1 MMTIRKITAI
11 ALSAAAFAAQAK
23 DLKTE
28 ITVDRTVVPVEREAT
43 RLGSLT
49 PQLLSSPV
57 NMRRLSLADYN
68 DPAQITRSAST
79 LEPAAYG
86 ESFALSPYKGYAV
99 LGYFPTFNI
108 GASAGY
114 KFIDNSRTR
123 LGAWLQYDGYSYKPT
138 SESAQN
144 GNYANNT
151 ASVGLSFDQRVG
163 SKSSLGFHA
172 SYTFADLRLPDE
184 MLNNRQNVNAFDAD
198 LSWWSRAGLVGYH
211 AKAAFSHFGYGK
223 DVNLQYEPLLDSDPD
238 FITDSYYKAASENRF
253 NFNAGI
259 GFFGSSVAP
268 RGGIE
273 LSADFISRSNGL
285 ENTPKELHPDYF
297 VNFVSPLSAGTL
309 GVVSVTPYY
318 AFHGG
323 RVHGRIGAKIDLS
336 VGGEGKKFHI
346 APAVMLDWNV
356 ASQFAVYAR
365 INGGEHLN
373 SLRSLYDYC
382 PFVGGLWHY
391 QRSHIPVT
399 ADLGFNIGPFKGF
412 AARLFGGYAVANDW
426 LMPQLAELRTPVPTI
441 APVVNYGAYDLK
453 GWHVG
458 IGFSYDWRSIVK
470 ADVSAETASNGETN
484 AYYLWRDRAKFVINA
499 SVEAKPIKALTVG
512 VGYQLRTDRHN
523 YLNVKDE
530 NFQPIDLNSVS
541 DLRVSASYAVTD
553 AFTVFARGENLLN
566 QRYSLVPTIEA
577 QGIKGLLGI
586 SYKF

>member
-1 MMTIRKITAI
+1 MTLRNIAAI
-11 ALSAAAFAAQAK
+11 VLSAAAIASQAK

-28 ITVDRTVVPVEREAT
+28 ITVDRTIVPVEREAT

-57 NMRRLSLADYN
+57 SMRRLSLADYTN
-68 DPAQITRSAST
+68 PAEITRSAST

-86 ESFALSPYKGYAV
+86 ETFALSPYKGYAAI
-99 LGYFPTFNI
+99 GYFPTFNI

-123 LGAWLQYDGYSYKPT
+123 LGAWLQYDGFSYKPT
-138 SESAQN
+138 AESAQE
-144 GNYANNT
+144 GSYSNNT
-151 ASVGLSFDQRVG
+151 VSVGAAFDQRVG
-163 SKSSLGFHA
+163 SKSSLGVHA
-172 SYTFADLRLPDE
+172 AYTFADLRLPDG
-184 MLNNRQNVNAFDAD
+184 MLDNRQNVNAFDAD

-223 DVNLQYEPLLDSDPD
+223 DINEIMEAVSSTQALYDRAPE
-238 FITDSYYKAASENRF
+238 YKPASENRF
-253 NFNAGI
+253 NFNAGV

-273 LSADFISRSNGL
+273 VSADFISRSNGL
-285 ENTPKELHPDYF
+285 EYLPKETRPDYF

-309 GVVSVTPYY
+309 GIVSVTPYY
-318 AFHGG
+318 AFNSG
-323 RVHGRIGAKIDLS
+323 RVHGRIGAKTDLS

-356 ASQFAVYAR
+356 ASQFAIYAR
-365 INGGEHLN
+365 INGGEQLN

-391 QRSHIPVT
+391 QRSHIPVA
-399 ADLGFNIGPFKGF
+399 ADLGFNIGSFKGF
-412 AARLFGGYAVANDW
+412 SARLFGGYAIANDW
-426 LMPQLAELRTPVPTI
+426 LMPQMAVMNYLSGSTVPVT
-441 APVVNYGAYDLK
+441 NYGSYDLK
-453 GWHVG
+453 GWHAG
-458 IGFSYDWRSIVK
+458 IGFSYDWRSVVK
-470 ADVSAETASNGETN
+470 ADVSAETASNGDTD
-484 AYYLWRDRAKFVINA
+484 AYYLWRDRAKYVINA
-499 SVEAKPIKALTVG
+499 SVEAKPIKALEIG

-523 YLNVKDE
+523 YINLKDE
-530 NFQPIDLNSVS
+530 TFRPYSLGSVS
-541 DLRVSASYAVTD
+541 DLSVSASYAITD

-566 QRYSLVPTIEA
+566 KRYNLVTDIEA
-577 QGIKGLLGI
+577 QGIKGLIGI